1 MLGFTLPLLVFG
13 GLEGLIAILLLL
25 PLPFCRPAILI
36 CKLTKTHAGRTVV
49 ITISV
54 VLLALLL
61 APLYDLVHMHDSP
74 EDTAG
79 ASPERRESEAT
90 ANLGA
95 VLTGSTLVTMFVV
108 RKLGLTLAELDDV
121 TSGTTSVQEAKAHV
135 SAFGATTE
143 RSAVG
148 TPADGDAPDLRK
160 EL

>member
-1 MLGFTLPLLVFG
+1 MSCCHAGFTLPLLVFG

-61 APLYDLVHMHDSP
+61 APLYDLVHMHDRP

-79 ASPERRESEAT
+79 ASPERRYLDRGRLHAAQ
-90 ANLGA
+90 ANARYMLSS
-95 VLTGSTLVTMFVV
+95 GSC
-108 RKLGLTLAELDDV
+108 
-121 TSGTTSVQEAKAHV
+121 
-135 SAFGATTE
+135 
-143 RSAVG
+143 
-148 TPADGDAPDLRK
+148 
-160 EL
+160 